1 MVRLTVTSK
10 TIAILGSHLAAGYG
24 NCPHL
29 AADISSRITVMIHN
43 RAAAD
48 TGRILAALCS
58 HSTAANSDVSAG
70 LRTGIFPCLLI
81 AAATADT
88 STIRTTGGSHS
99 TAADGNAAVDI
110 HIIATVDT
118 ATAADTGATTDSI
131 HFRVCARNSNRLYA
145 SLSISIANTS
155 TAAALTARLRSHIA
169 TDNSNIRGICTAAY
183 TNAAI
188 TAQL

>member
-1 MVRLTVTSK
+1 
-10 TIAILGSHLAAGYG
+10 
-24 NCPHL
+24 
-29 AADISSRITVMIHN
+29 MIHN

-81 AAATADT
+81 AAAT
-88 STIRTTGGSHS
+88 
-99 TAADGNAAVDI
+99 
-110 HIIATVDT
+110 
-118 ATAADTGATTDSI
+118 ADTGATTDSI

-169 TDNSNIRGICTAAY
+169 TDNSNIRGICTSAY

>member
-1 MVRLTVTSK
+1 
-10 TIAILGSHLAAGYG
+10 
-24 NCPHL
+24 
-29 AADISSRITVMIHN
+29 MIHN

-118 ATAADTGATTDSI
+118 ATAADTGANASGFCFNGAAFNFNNTRLSIAATADTGATTDSI